1 MLGSR
6 RLEAAEERMREER
19 TTREPLSSQASAD
32 AGTDDP
38 KRRLDVATILDNL
51 VELDQLLDETS
62 RRKLSGLP
70 YLEFSKHVRI
80 RRAS

>member
-1 MLGSR
+1 MM
-6 RLEAAEERMREER
+6 EERLTKEI
-19 TTREPLSSQASAD
+19 LGYQASAD
-32 AGTDDP
+32 AGADDP

-62 RRKLSGLP
+62 RRKLCGLP